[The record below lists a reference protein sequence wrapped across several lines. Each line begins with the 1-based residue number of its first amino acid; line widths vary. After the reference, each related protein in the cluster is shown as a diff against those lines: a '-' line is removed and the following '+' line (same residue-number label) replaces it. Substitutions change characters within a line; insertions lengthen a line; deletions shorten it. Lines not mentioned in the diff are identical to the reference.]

1 VGGRRPSRSGSRSKA
16 NERLQ
21 LEFDPFIS
29 KSILLFSRARATK
42 LVYIF
47 SFINNRVLRVIV
59 YNTVLDNSYD
69 NIL

>member
-1 VGGRRPSRSGSRSKA
+1 V

-21 LEFDPFIS
+21 LRLTPLS
-29 KSILLFSRARATK
+29 KKYTLVFSRTRATK

-47 SFINNRVLRVIV
+47 SFINNGVLRVISN
-59 YNTVLDNSYD
+59 NTVLDNSYD